1 LNEVFSS
8 ISKHLFNFNAKSFSG
23 NNMNQK
29 SVLITGG
36 SGLIGK
42 RLTSLL
48 LEKGYSVRHLSWSGK
63 RIPGVISFKWDPEK
77 GTIEN
82 GALDGAEVVIHL
94 AGANIGEKRW
104 TKTRRMEI
112 VDSRVRSAEFLYEK
126 IIENKIDLKAFI
138 TASAVGYYGSA
149 TSDFIFKEYVSPG
162 NDFLGFTCRMWEE
175 TADLFSGMGTRTV
188 KIRTGVVL
196 DKKDSALAKIMIPAR
211 IGFLVRTGS
220 GKQYMPWIHID
231 DLCKIYLKAIEDN
244 SMNGAY
250 NAVAPQHI
258 THNEFIKTLGRVT
271 DKFVIPVNIPSFI
284 LKLALG
290 EMANV
295 VLKGSRVSGEK
306 IINEGYEFIFP
317 ELEGAIQEIFPTLF
331 SR

>member
-1 LNEVFSS
+1 
-8 ISKHLFNFNAKSFSG
+8 
-23 NNMNQK
+23 
-29 SVLITGG
+29 
-36 SGLIGK
+36 
-42 RLTSLL
+42 
-48 LEKGYSVRHLSWSGK
+48 
-63 RIPGVISFKWDPEK
+63 
-77 GTIEN
+77 
-82 GALDGAEVVIHL
+82 
-94 AGANIGEKRW
+94 
-104 TKTRRMEI
+104 
-112 VDSRVRSAEFLYEK
+112 
-126 IIENKIDLKAFI
+126 
-138 TASAVGYYGSA
+138 
-149 TSDFIFKEYVSPG
+149 
-162 NDFLGFTCRMWEE
+162 
-175 TADLFSGMGTRTV
+175 
-188 KIRTGVVL
+188 
-196 DKKDSALAKIMIPAR
+196 MIPAR
-211 IGFLVRTGS
+211 FGFLVRTGS

-231 DLCKIYLKAIEDN
+231 DLCKIYLKSIEDN

>member
-1 LNEVFSS
+1 
-8 ISKHLFNFNAKSFSG
+8 
-23 NNMNQK
+23 MNQK

-48 LEKGYSVRHLSWSGK
+48 LEKGYSVRHLSRSGK

-175 TADLFSGMGTRTV
+175 AADLFSGLGIRTV
-188 KIRTGVVL
+188 KSVPGL
-196 DKKDSALAKIMIPAR
+196 
-211 IGFLVRTGS
+211 FLTRKTV
-220 GKQYMPWIHID
+220 PW
-231 DLCKIYLKAIEDN
+231 L
-244 SMNGAY
+244 
-250 NAVAPQHI
+250 
-258 THNEFIKTLGRVT
+258 R
-271 DKFVIPVNIPSFI
+271 
-284 LKLALG
+284 
-290 EMANV
+290 
-295 VLKGSRVSGEK
+295 
-306 IINEGYEFIFP
+306 
-317 ELEGAIQEIFPTLF
+317 
-331 SR
+331 